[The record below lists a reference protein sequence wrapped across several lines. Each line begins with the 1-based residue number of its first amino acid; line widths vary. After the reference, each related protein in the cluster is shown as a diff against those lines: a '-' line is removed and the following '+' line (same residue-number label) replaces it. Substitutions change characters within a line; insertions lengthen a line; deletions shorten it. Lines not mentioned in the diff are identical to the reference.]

1 MPAHPALGAHTR
13 AARAARMYCVLYG
26 RATTTI
32 QLILSTG
39 TYHTIVWSRCNDHTT
54 YIQSDRDLAH
64 PRLQNRGPISVS
76 KSRSIHTITYK
87 IVDLHNIVCKDRDFA
102 RTAILQ
108 PTHVQACL
116 GISMGTIY
124 VVTALCSHSLWLF
137 LMCSVNSARAR
148 PTE

>member
-1 MPAHPALGAHTR
+1 MSRYHAGSARARARRTRARYRPCWTGGRSCDDERARWRLRCWALGAHTR

-26 RATTTI
+26 RATTII

-76 KSRSIHTITYK
+76 KSRSINTITYK

-108 PTHVQACL
+108 PTHV
-116 GISMGTIY
+116 
-124 VVTALCSHSLWLF
+124 
-137 LMCSVNSARAR
+137 
-148 PTE
+148 P